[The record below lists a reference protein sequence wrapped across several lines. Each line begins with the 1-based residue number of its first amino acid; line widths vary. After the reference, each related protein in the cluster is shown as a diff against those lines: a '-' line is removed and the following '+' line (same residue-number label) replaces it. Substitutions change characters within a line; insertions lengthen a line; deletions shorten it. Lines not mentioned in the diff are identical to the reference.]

1 MPTHKSDLTVL
12 TLTQLGQLVG
22 RKPETIR
29 RMLDGLEPIRTDGRS
44 RFYES
49 RPALERIFGT
59 DTIDLSRERA
69 RLASAQ
75 AGAQE
80 LKNEE
85 TAGRLLDRDE
95 VIQTWS
101 QRIIAAKSKLRSIP
115 KRLRSR
121 VPRFTASMARLVQQM
136 IDEALDELAG
146 DGIPP
151 QRKRRRPAQS
161 ATRARP

>member
-1 MPTHKSDLTVL
+1 MPTHKPDLTVL
-12 TLTQLGQLVG
+12 TLTQLSELVG
-22 RKPETIR
+22 RKHETVR
-29 RMLDGLEPIRTDGRS
+29 RMLDGLKPIRTDGRS

-95 VIQTWS
+95 VVKTWAT
-101 QRIIAAKSKLRSIP
+101 RISAAKSKLRSIP
-115 KRLRSR
+115 KRLRSM
-121 VPRFTASMARLVQQM
+121 VPRFTASMAVMVQKM
-136 IDEALDELAG
+136 IDEALDELAV
-146 DGIPP
+146 DGVEKG
-151 QRKRRRPAQS
+151 RSGSDSVERS
-161 ATRARP
+161 G